1 MKNIQPLL
9 LLLAITAGSAII
21 FLFFSYRPD
30 VVPPEKIKK
39 IAVRTFT
46 GDGGHD
52 EIINWF
58 YIKNVADTGFSGYY
72 LESTSKVTNFK
83 QSQFFYSK
91 IRPPKFEAQY
101 ASGEKVQL
109 FDPKDLPD
117 NILNDSSVL
126 ESVYQ

>member
-21 FLFFSYRPD
+21 FLFFSYKPD
-30 VVPPEKIKK
+30 VVPPAKIKK

-46 GDGGHD
+46 GNDGHG

-58 YIKNVADTGFSGYY
+58 YIKNVADSGFSGYY

-83 QSQFFYSK
+83 QSHFFYSK
-91 IRPPKFEAQY
+91 IRPLKFEAQY

-109 FDPKDLPD
+109 LDPKDLPD
-117 NILNDSSVL
+117 NILTDSAVL